1 MKLFTTTSTLV
12 ILVVLGINLEM
23 VTAEDCDLPSCTV
36 ISGQEVRCKNP
47 YAWFEF
53 HPHPTNP
60 NQFVQCTRYG
70 PQVMTCP
77 QGLIWSQLH
86 RLCNYDY
93 NKPIPDTDPLVC
105 NCNNCFLPN
114 PADATTYYW
123 CFDSNGDG
131 VITPH
136 EQACAPGTTY
146 NQAIKRCT

>member
-12 ILVVLGINLEM
+12 ILVVLGLSLEM
-23 VTAEDCDLPSCTV
+23 VTAEDCDLPTCTV
-36 ISGQEVRCKNP
+36 ISGQEVRCKTT
-47 YAWFEF
+47 YEY

-60 NQFVQCTRYG
+60 NLFVQCTMYG
-70 PQVMTCP
+70 PQVMSCP
-77 QGLIWSQLH
+77 ESLIWSQSSS
-86 RLCNYDY
+86 LCNYD
-93 NKPIPDTDPLVC
+93 NKPIPKNC